1 MLIFSLV
8 FTLCGIA
15 YILRQAEVAEIT
27 AHWIKVSSEF
37 MIRTLMAHAA
47 GQRAARA
54 AYRAEWQRRFEFN
67 KLHEQ
72 ADLFW
77 TEIAAGMGERA

>member
-1 MLIFSLV
+1 MLIFSLA
-8 FTLCGIA
+8 FGLAGIA

-27 AHWIKVSSEF
+27 AQWIKVSSEF

-54 AYRAEWQRRFEFN
+54 AYRAEWQRRWSIHRSRE
-67 KLHEQ
+67 LG
-72 ADLFW
+72 DLFW
-77 TEIAAGMGERA
+77 TEISNGINA